1 MTEITILD
9 GGMGQELIARSP
21 DEPTPLFGT
30 QILIDHPQI
39 VHDVHA
45 DYFAAGAD
53 IATTNSYAL
62 LHDRLEKHDLDH
74 RFQEL
79 HKAAAQAATTAR
91 DAHGAGQVAG
101 SIGPLG
107 WSYRADMAPPID
119 QAAALYAEIA
129 VLQSPMVDL
138 IMCETMSGL
147 DQAEGALKGATQ
159 GSKPV
164 WICCSVDDEDG
175 TIFRNG
181 DPIEGILDLAG
192 KYNAAA
198 ILLNCSI
205 PEAVSQALP
214 RISGK
219 GISTGAYA
227 NGFTK
232 ITKEFAAG
240 QTSVDLLQAR
250 QDLTPEAYADFAER
264 WAEMGAT
271 IIGGCCEVGPAHIA
285 EVAKRFRH
293 G

>member
-1 MTEITILD
+1 MSDITILD
-9 GGMGQELIARSP
+9 GGMGQELISRSP

-39 VHDVHA
+39 VSDVHA

-79 HKAAAQAATTAR
+79 HQAACNAAIAAR
-91 DAHGAGQVAG
+91 DAHGAGKVAG

-119 QAAALYAEIA
+119 EAAALYAEIA
-129 VLQSPMVDL
+129 VLQAPMVDM

-159 GSKPV
+159 GDKPV

-175 TIFRNG
+175 TKFRNG
-181 DPIEGILDLAG
+181 DPIDGILKLAE
-192 KYNAAA
+192 KYEPAAVL
-198 ILLNCSI
+198 INCSI

-214 RISGK
+214 LISNK
-219 GISTGAYA
+219 GIPTGAYA

-232 ITKEFAAG
+232 ITKEFASG

-250 QDLTPEAYADFAER
+250 QDLTPAAYADFTER
-264 WAEMGAT
+264 WAQMGAT

>member
-1 MTEITILD
+1 MSEITILD

-21 DEPTPLFGT
+21 DGPTPLFGT
-30 QILIDHPQI
+30 QVLLDHPEI
-39 VHDVHA
+39 VRAVHD

-53 IATTNSYAL
+53 IATTNTYAI
-62 LHDRLEKHDLDH
+62 LHDRLEKHGLDD
-74 RFQEL
+74 RFREL
-79 HKAAAQAATTAR
+79 HNSACKAAIAAR
-91 DAHGAGQVAG
+91 DAKGAGRVAG

-119 QAAALYAEIA
+119 EAAALYAEIA
-129 VLQSPMVDL
+129 LLQDPMVDL

-159 GSKPV
+159 GNNPV

-175 TIFRNG
+175 TKFRNG

-192 KYNAAA
+192 KYGAAA
-198 ILLNCSI
+198 VLVNCSI

-214 RISGK
+214 LISRK
-219 GISTGAYA
+219 GIPTGAYA

-232 ITKEFAAG
+232 ITQEFAAG
-240 QTSVDLLQAR
+240 QTSVDILDSR
-250 QDLTPEAYADFAER
+250 KDLSPAAYADFAER

-285 EVAKRFRH
+285 ELSRRLRD

>member
-21 DEPTPLFGT
+21 DGPTPLFGT
-30 QILIDHPQI
+30 QVLLDHPEI
-39 VHDVHA
+39 VRSVHD

-53 IATTNSYAL
+53 IATTNTYAI
-62 LHDRLEKHDLDH
+62 LHDRLEKHGLDD
-74 RFQEL
+74 RFSEL
-79 HKAAAQAATTAR
+79 HHAACNAATAAR
-91 DAHGAGQVAG
+91 DAKGAGKVAG

-107 WSYRADMAPPID
+107 WSYRADMAPPVD
-119 QAAALYAEIA
+119 EAAALYAEIA
-129 VLQSPMVDL
+129 VLQAPMVDL

-147 DQAEGALKGATQ
+147 DQAEGALKGASE
-159 GSKPV
+159 GGKPV
-164 WICCSVDDEDG
+164 WICCSVDDENG
-175 TIFRNG
+175 TTFRNG
-181 DPIEGILDLAG
+181 DPITGILPLAE
-192 KYNAAA
+192 KYGADAVL
-198 ILLNCSI
+198 INCSV

-214 RISGK
+214 LISGK
-219 GISTGAYA
+219 GLPTGAYA

-240 QTSVDLLQAR
+240 QTSVDLLKAR
-250 QDLTPEAYADFAER
+250 QDLTPAAYADFAEQ

-285 EVAKRFRH
+285 EVAARLRR

>member
-1 MTEITILD
+1 MSDITILD

-30 QILIDHPQI
+30 QILLDHPEI
-39 VHDVHA
+39 VSNVHA

-62 LHDRLEKHDLDH
+62 LHDRLEKHDIDH
-74 RFQEL
+74 LFNDL
-79 HKAAAQAATTAR
+79 HVAACTAAKSAR
-91 DAHGAGQVAG
+91 DAHGAGQIAG

-119 QAAALYAEIA
+119 EAAALYAEIA
-129 VLQSPMVDL
+129 TLQAPMVDM

-159 GSKPV
+159 GEKPV

-175 TIFRNG
+175 TKFRNG
-181 DPIEGILDLAG
+181 DPIEGILALAE
-192 KYNAAA
+192 KYGAAA
-198 ILLNCSI
+198 VLLNCSI

-214 RISGK
+214 LISGK
-219 GISTGAYA
+219 GLVTGAYA

-232 ITKEFAAG
+232 ITQEFAAG

-250 QDLTPEAYADFAER
+250 QDLTPSAYADFAES

-285 EVAKRFRH
+285 EVSKRFGR